1 MQVMVVAMNVKK
13 MRVHS
18 CLLASHW
25 SQMGSTFVLN
35 GLEGRTYC
43 E

>member
-18 CLLASHW
+18 CLLASHD
-25 SQMGSTFVLN
+25 SI
-35 GLEGRTYC
+35 GLRWVPRFF
-43 E
+43 